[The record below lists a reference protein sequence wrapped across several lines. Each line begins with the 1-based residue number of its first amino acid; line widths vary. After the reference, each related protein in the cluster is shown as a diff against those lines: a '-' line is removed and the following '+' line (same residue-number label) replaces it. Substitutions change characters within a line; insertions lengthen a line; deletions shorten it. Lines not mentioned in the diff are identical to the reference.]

1 MIYITIASF
10 LINAVIG
17 FMEFTIGLRI
27 ALKMIAAN
35 TRAPFVVWAYRASE
49 PFITPFK
56 GIFPSLSLGPSVV
69 EPAALTAFIV
79 YGIACFI
86 INWIFTHT
94 QKHLKEKKKEDK

>member
-1 MIYITIASF
+1 MIYLTIASF

-35 TRAPFVVWAYRASE
+35 TRAPFVAWVYRVSE
-49 PFITPFK
+49 PFIEPFK
-56 GIFPSLSLGPSVV
+56 DIFPTVGLGPSVV

-86 INWIFTHT
+86 INWVITRT
-94 QKHLKEKKKEDK
+94 QEHLKEKKKEDK